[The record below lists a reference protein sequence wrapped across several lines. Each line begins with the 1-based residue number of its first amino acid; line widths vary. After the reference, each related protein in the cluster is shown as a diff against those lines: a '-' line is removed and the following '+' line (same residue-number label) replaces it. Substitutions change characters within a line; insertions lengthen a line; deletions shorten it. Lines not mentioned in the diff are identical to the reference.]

1 MDSLAQIGAAGI
13 AMLILLLVLRVPVG
27 IALILVGF
35 VGTSMIIGFAGAISS
50 LTTEPFLVATND
62 QLLVIPMFVL
72 MGNLATVSGL
82 SRDLYQA
89 AYAWVGFVRGGLAKA
104 TILTCAGFAALSGSS
119 VASAVTVGTVALP
132 EMKRFGY
139 DNRLATGSVAAGGT
153 LGILIPPSTGLVLY
167 AILTESSI
175 GKLFLAGFV
184 PGLLLAGLF
193 ILTIY
198 LLTLNNP
205 ALGPAGEKLPLVQR
219 AMSTIPALPMIIIT
233 VTTIGGIY
241 TGIFTVTEAAAMG
254 AFFVLAVAA
263 LSRRLSFERLGAAV
277 LDTIKTTG
285 FIFLIIIGAHVFA
298 PFLALTE
305 IPQSL
310 GYAVSSLDVAPIWI
324 LVIILLCYVVLGMF
338 LEGFAILVLTLPI
351 VHPVITGLGYDTIW
365 FGIVMVIILEMGL
378 ISPPVGVNV
387 FVVKGVAP
395 DVSLREIFLGILPFW
410 IAMGICLAIIV
421 TFPQIALYLPTTVS
435 R

>member
-1 MDSLAQIGAAGI
+1 
-13 AMLILLLVLRVPVG
+13 MLILLLVLRVPVG

-233 VTTIGGIY
+233 ITTIGGIY

-395 DVSLREIFLGILPFW
+395 EVSLREIFLGILPFW
-410 IAMGICLAIIV
+410 IAMGVCLAIIV
-421 TFPQIALYLPTTVS
+421 SFPQIALYVPNTIS